1 MILYSIHKSDYYDT
15 NWRKINH
22 EIKKLQGFKNS
33 NLFFNNI
40 IDNSN
45 LSFNKII
52 DNYQYNNK
60 KNNREILQD
69 KLGCILSGNRLV
81 TRMLTLDGEF

>member
-33 NLFFNNI
+33 NLFFN
-40 IDNSN
+40 
-45 LSFNKII
+45 KII

-60 KNNREILQD
+60 KNNREIL
-69 KLGCILSGNRLV
+69 
-81 TRMLTLDGEF
+81 